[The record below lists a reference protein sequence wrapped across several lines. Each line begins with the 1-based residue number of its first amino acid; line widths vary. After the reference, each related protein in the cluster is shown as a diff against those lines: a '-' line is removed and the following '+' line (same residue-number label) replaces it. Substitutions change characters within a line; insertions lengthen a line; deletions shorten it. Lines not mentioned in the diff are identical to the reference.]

1 MVSLLNNRPSA
12 TNFFNST
19 VLQEWTKA
27 TNIRFRLL
35 RPKTLLGQWINFARN
50 DFTLTR
56 RVTQNQI
63 NFNSIQSNY
72 SFFFFQFF
80 YSVRDISIGGR
91 CVCNGHAESC
101 DITDPNDSYKLL
113 CRCRHN
119 TCGAQ
124 CEKCCPGFVQK
135 AWRQSKAYAPFNCE
149 RNFLLIR

>member
-72 SFFFFQFF
+72 SFFFFSSF
-80 YSVRDISIGGR
+80 IR
-91 CVCNGHAESC
+91 CVTSVSEVVACATDTQNPATSPIPTTVTNFCAAVVTTRAELSARNAV
-101 DITDPNDSYKLL
+101 PDSSK
-113 CRCRHN
+113 
-119 TCGAQ
+119 
-124 CEKCCPGFVQK
+124 KPGGNQK
-135 AWRQSKAYAPFNCE
+135 PTLHSTANVISY
-149 RNFLLIR
+149 L